1 MITYTKD
8 KIIADNQ
15 EWITKSVDIDELLWA
30 VKWKSWLMAR
40 MLITSMLIKK
50 LEIDPKQSFTVAS
63 SMKDDFETF
72 YSLQ

>member
-15 EWITKSVDIDELLWA
+15 EWITKSVNIDELLWA
-30 VKWKSWLMAR
+30 VKGKSWLMAR

-50 LEIDPKQSFTVAS
+50 LEIDPKQAFQVAS

>member
-15 EWITKSVDIDELLWA
+15 EWITKSVNIDELLWA
-30 VKWKSWLMAR
+30 VKGKSWLMAR
-40 MLITSMLIKK
+40 MMITSLLIKK
-50 LEIDPKQSFTVAS
+50 LEIDPKQAFTVAS

-72 YSLQ
+72 YSLN

>member
-15 EWITKSVDIDELLWA
+15 EWITKSIDIDELLMA
-30 VKWKSWLMAR
+30 VKWKSRLMAR

-50 LEIDPKQSFTVAS
+50 LEIDPKQAFTVAS
-63 SMKDDFETF
+63 AMKDDFETF
-72 YSLQ
+72 YNLN

>member
-15 EWITKSVDIDELLWA
+15 EWITNSIDIDELLMA
-30 VKWKSWLMAR
+30 VKWISRLMAR

-50 LEIDPKQSFTVAS
+50 LDIEPKQAFTVAS

-72 YSLQ
+72 YNLN

>member
-15 EWITKSVDIDELLWA
+15 EWITKSINVDELLWA
-30 VKWKSWLMAR
+30 VKWKSRLMAR

-50 LEIDPKQSFTVAS
+50 LEIDPKQAFTVAS
-63 SMKDDFETF
+63 AMKDDFETF
-72 YSLQ
+72 YNLN

>member
-15 EWITKSVDIDELLWA
+15 EWITKSINVDELLWA

-50 LEIDPKQSFTVAS
+50 LEIDPKQAFTVAS
-63 SMKDDFETF
+63 AMKDDFETF
-72 YSLQ
+72 YNLN